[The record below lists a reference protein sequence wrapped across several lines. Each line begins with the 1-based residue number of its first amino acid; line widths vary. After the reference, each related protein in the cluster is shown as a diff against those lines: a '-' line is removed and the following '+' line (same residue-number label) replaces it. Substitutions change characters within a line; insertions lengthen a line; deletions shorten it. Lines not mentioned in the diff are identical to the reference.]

1 MKTYDERLRDVS
13 ERIARR
19 RKIKTTV
26 TTSCVSFA
34 VVVLARG
41 LFVPFNT
48 DAPSVLAYADS
59 PYYSL
64 IQKINEATYEPP
76 EYANN
81 FDVIADS
88 VSDLTLGVFQNC
100 TVEDSAIN
108 ESTMNDDEYVE
119 VTDNQVAGVIE
130 SDIIKRTTSHI
141 YYLRGLSLTV
151 YSIQGEDSQSI
162 GSFDV
167 DFSKKQEAEYAYYNS
182 AEMYLSQDGTTLT
195 VVIDGYDSRIG
206 SCTVLVNLDVTDPDS
221 ISETGRIYVTG
232 NYLSSRVVDG
242 SILLMSK
249 YRIASDYDFSDEST
263 FLPQIGQPETMTSVA
278 ADDIISPEV
287 LTSTQYTLVCML
299 DAGTLKT
306 QDTAAFLS
314 YSDEIYVS
322 SDHIYATRSYTQS
335 TGEYDS
341 CVMTEISCLSYDCD
355 ALKYLGSTAVAGSVK
370 NQYSM
375 DEYEGVLRLVTS
387 TSATTTVIDKE
398 RDLVSSSRKRSA
410 SLYCISLD
418 DFSVIASVEN
428 FAPDNEQAESVRFD
442 GDRAYVCTAK
452 IIELTDPVFF
462 FDLSDLNN
470 ITYTDTGTIDGYSSS
485 LIDLGEGYLM
495 GVGYSGSGG
504 LKIEIYEEAADKVV
518 SVCSYEADASFTEE
532 YKAYL
537 IDRDKNLIG
546 LGIRNWNGDSVYLL
560 LHFDGYE
567 VNEVRQIPMNGA
579 LEQMRAVIIDGWLY
593 VFGDSFTVEGLW

>member
-19 RKIKTTV
+19 RKIKTTL
-26 TTSCVSFA
+26 TTSCISFA
-34 VVVLARG
+34 VVVLALV

-76 EYANN
+76 EHANN

-130 SDIIKRTTSHI
+130 SDIIKRTTNHI

-151 YSIQGEDSQSI
+151 YSIQGEDSQSV

-167 DFSKKQEAEYAYYNS
+167 DFSENLEAEYAYYNS

-195 VVIDGYDSRIG
+195 MVIDGYDSRIG

-263 FLPQIGQPETMTSVA
+263 FLPQIGQPEAMTSVA

-341 CVMTEISCLSYDCD
+341 CVMTEISCLSYDGD

-375 DEYEGVLRLVTS
+375 DEYEGVLRVVTS
-387 TSATTTVIDKE
+387 TSITTTVIDKE
-398 RDLVSSSRKRSA
+398 RDIVSSSRKRSA